1 MSPNKL
7 SKAVFLH
14 SITRPRA
21 RLTRITL
28 LAASLSLAACVAD
41 APLGSTEQA
50 AITPLPS
57 DLDLTLNA
65 KTTVMIGSLA
75 SVNGDVASTGAAGS
89 VIFDVSATQGYY
101 YDGHNTLANT
111 VEVRAG
117 ASAGRVIGN
126 DIFGDGSAVSRA
138 LGLDPATLP
147 PIPDVTP
154 AAPKTANVSVGAGHM
169 KQICPGQYGAI
180 SLGTNAT
187 LGLNGG
193 VYHLTKLVLA
203 DGARLE
209 PSEPVV
215 LLVAGGLS
223 TGTGAFIRPY
233 AGALR
238 PMTAADIRIEL
249 GGSAVI
255 GPSSEVRA
263 HLLLPSGRLTTG
275 KSSKLTGAAWAN
287 SISIG
292 ISSQVQ
298 REGTF
303 LAQAPAVP
311 PPCNDDNRCTDDQ
324 CVGGG
329 TTLSYCRNTL
339 VPSGTSCSDGNLC
352 DGAETCNSSGG
363 CVEGPPPAA
372 GTSCADSNGCDGD
385 ETCNGNGS
393 CVTGPPPAVNDSNA
407 CTTDA
412 CDPATGVSHVPL
424 PDGSACYSTGVC
436 EAGACSIEG
445 PVFSYDFVQYQSSP
459 GQCASWDAFRSQL
472 SDAAYDSI
480 TMSGTFDPI
489 GVTCDVPS
497 LATQICQA
505 LHDATSLSVTCNG
518 RVWSVGG
525 CSGVELTTND
535 NGTCQCGSGY
545 TARPCYSDGVWGGMG
560 TETCNGPSQTM
571 TVICE

>member
-1 MSPNKL
+1 MSR
-7 SKAVFLH
+7 SKSGSLR
-14 SITRPRA
+14 SIATRA
-21 RLTRITL
+21 RLTRLTRLTRIAL
-28 LAASLSLAACVAD
+28 LAAPLSLAACVAD
-41 APLGSTEQA
+41 APLGTTEQA
-50 AITPLPS
+50 AITPLPTN
-57 DLDLTLNA
+57 LNLTLNA
-65 KTTVMIGSLA
+65 KTTVLIGSLA

-101 YDGHNTLANT
+101 SSYNTLANT

-117 ASAGRVIGN
+117 ASAGRIIGN
-126 DIFGDGSAVSRA
+126 DIFGDGTAASRT

-154 AAPKTANVSVGAGHM
+154 AAPKTVNVSVGAGHM

-180 SLGTNAT
+180 SLGANAT

-215 LLVAGGLS
+215 LLVSGGLS
-223 TGTGAFIRPY
+223 TGTGAAIRPY
-233 AGALR
+233 ANALR

-263 HLLLPSGRLTTG
+263 HLLVPSGRLTTG
-275 KSSKLTGAAWAN
+275 KSSRLIGAAWAS

-298 REGTF
+298 HEGTF

-311 PPCNDDNRCTDDQ
+311 PPCNDDKLCTEDQ
-324 CVGGG
+324 CVGGE
-329 TTLSYCRNTL
+329 TTLGYCRNTP
-339 VPSGTSCSDGNLC
+339 VPGGTSCSDGSFCN
-352 DGAETCNSSGG
+352 GNETCNGSGS
-363 CVEGPPPAA
+363 CVASTPPAA
-372 GTSCADSNGCDGD
+372 GTSCTDGNTCNGD
-385 ETCNGNGS
+385 ETCNGSGS
-393 CVTGPPPAVNDSNA
+393 CVTGAPPAVNDGNA

-424 PDGSACYSTGVC
+424 PDGSTCSGVGVC
-436 EAGACSIEG
+436 EAGACSVEG
-445 PVFSYDFVQYQSSP
+445 TVFSGDFFEFQSSP
-459 GQCASWDAFRSQL
+459 EQCTSWEAFRGQL
-472 SDAAYDSI
+472 SGSAYSSI
-480 TMSGTFDPI
+480 TMSGTFDPT

-497 LATQICQA
+497 VATQLCQA
-505 LHDATSLSVTCNG
+505 LHDATPLSVACNG
-518 RVWSVGG
+518 RVWSVGF
-525 CSGVELTTND
+525 CNGVELTAND
-535 NGTCQCGSGY
+535 GTCQCGTGY
-545 TARPCYSDGVWGGMG
+545 TVRPCLEGGAWGGMG
-560 TETCNGPSQTM
+560 TDTCNAPSQTM
-571 TVICE
+571 TVACQ